1 MGLGVVP
8 GERMVKRRESTSA
21 LPLWIQKRPDLVPS
35 SANSGDMDTRSR
47 KDGAKMRHMIQVE
60 AARIPDR
67 DRLLRTLTE
76 HGHDARPVD
85 EVGIVVHYPSGRKRM
100 RREVFRLVEDDV
112 IALGSAFVPQ
122 KHEGVIYLRPPV
134 G

>member
-1 MGLGVVP
+1 M
-8 GERMVKRRESTSA
+8 RQMV
-21 LPLWIQKRPDLVPS
+21 
-35 SANSGDMDTRSR
+35 
-47 KDGAKMRHMIQVE
+47 QVE

-67 DRLLRTLTE
+67 DRLLKTLTE

-85 EVGIVVHYPSGRKRM
+85 EVGITVHSPSGNKDLS
-100 RREVFRLVEDDV
+100 REVYRHVEDV
-112 IALGSAFVPQ
+112 VMALGDAFVPM